1 MVDNTKSFKKS
12 GEESWNYNTGKP
24 TWSWLRLQ
32 HCTQT
37 VPAEARFRQHGA
49 HEPISVLFNDGNDT
63 GKRRNRKE
71 ELWKHEEAENTQGP
85 QQNGNRGSWPRSGRG
100 ETPSSSQGRPAIPG
114 EWPKNVSARR
124 NRYQRDATWD
134 QWTKYDK
141 RWREPKKVHPKYL
154 QCHETDA
161 NGDPWTHSGHY
172 LKTWHSKRSD

>member
-49 HEPISVLFNDGNDT
+49 HEPISVLFNDGNET
-63 GKRRNRKE
+63 GEKRNRKE

-85 QQNGNRGSWPRSGRG
+85 QQNGNRGSWPRSGR
-100 ETPSSSQGRPAIPG
+100 
-114 EWPKNVSARR
+114 
-124 NRYQRDATWD
+124 RDATWD
-134 QWTKYDK
+134 EWTKYDK

-154 QCHETDA
+154 QCHETYA

-172 LKTWHSKRSD
+172 LKTWHPK